1 VGTHFQGPADQ
12 VRALD
17 LLIKLSRC
25 ASSLSDRLEDH
36 LREEGFTGSQFGL
49 LEALLHLGPLEPC
62 ELGPKL
68 LTSRPNIVLLVDQL
82 ESRGLV
88 RRVSVPG
95 DRRRVRIELTAAG
108 ARTIRKVFANHVRR
122 VVEEVGVLSPV
133 EQEQLARLCKRLGM
147 RDDRTHARPT

>member
-1 VGTHFQGPADQ
+1 VGTHFRGPADQ

-25 ASSLSDRLEDH
+25 AASLTDRLEEH

-68 LTSRPNIVLLVDQL
+68 LTSRPNVILLVDQL
-82 ESRGLV
+82 EARGLV
-88 RRVSVPG
+88 RRVPVPG
-95 DRRRVRIELTAAG
+95 DRRRVRIELTPAG
-108 ARTIRKVFANHVRR
+108 VRTIKKVFAKHARR
-122 VVEEVGVLSPV
+122 VANEASALSGA
-133 EQEQLARLCKRLGM
+133 EQEQLARLCKRLGR
-147 RDDRTHARPT
+147 RDDRKA

>member
-1 VGTHFQGPADQ
+1 MGTHHRGPAEQ

-25 ASSLSDRLEDH
+25 AASLSDRLEKH

-82 ESRGLV
+82 AARGLV
-88 RRVSVPG
+88 RRVPVEE
-95 DRRRVRIELTAAG
+95 DRRRVRIQLTAAG
-108 ARTIRKVFANHVRR
+108 ERTIGKVFGNHLRR
-122 VVEEVGVLSPV
+122 LLQEVAVLSAS
-133 EQEQLARLCKRLGM
+133 EQEQLARLCKRLG
-147 RDDRTHARPT
+147 RGGQSVG